1 MNLLNSYLSRSKVK
15 KVLSTKPGDEGFSLI
30 ELVVV
35 VAVLAILSAVAIP
48 NFADITQKARAA
60 AASNTLA
67 TVIKE
72 CQVKFANGETAP
84 TFVQPSLDGYSYI
97 ESGGSQTDC
106 ARAGTTAVTTTSGSG
121 SSQTTTTTNVVNT
134 YQAVSS
140 DLAYLPTFIYNPGTG
155 EKTCTVDTGMDADT
169 RIRVG
174 CTSATNA
181 GATGNW

>member
-84 TFVQPSLDGYSYI
+84 TFVQPSLDGYDYI

-106 ARAGTTAVTTTSGSG
+106 ARAGTTTVNTGSG
-121 SSQTTTTTNVVNT
+121 SQQTTTVVVNT

-155 EKTCTVDTGMDADT
+155 EKTCTVDTGMDEDT

-174 CTSATNA
+174 CTSASNT
-181 GATGNW
+181 GTTGNW